1 MVKYPYIWQ
10 SWAARLHSWGVSEW
24 IAALLDAAGPL
35 TTIGAQVIYISQP
48 ILNTLLPN
56 DHLVALANMLEEPQ
70 TTKTFTRYLREELNA

>member
-35 TTIGAQVIYISQP
+35 TTIGAQLIYASQP
-48 ILNTLLPN
+48 VLNTVLP
-56 DHLVALANMLEEPQ
+56 DDQLEALANMLEEPQ
-70 TTKTFTRYLREELNA
+70 TTKIFTSYLREDFNA